1 MNDKDTHVSWMF
13 MFQNRLL
20 EAYAY
25 SRMNGSQTEKTNQS
39 TATILP
45 LELFSQ
51 LCNSDQQLSLLNL
64 WTKVH
69 SEDEEQSRSRR
80 GKQFGSEGQ
89 IAEGAKSSK
98 KVAQNLL
105 KYGDKLVG
113 NNSCCRCSFDSV
125 MYNCSQAFSEKQTIL
140 VLFLLVATIFFT
152 CQQELIGTIIC
163 SVIS

>member
-51 LCNSDQQLSLLNL
+51 LCNSD
-64 WTKVH
+64 
-69 SEDEEQSRSRR
+69 
-80 GKQFGSEGQ
+80 
-89 IAEGAKSSK
+89 
-98 KVAQNLL
+98 
-105 KYGDKLVG
+105 
-113 NNSCCRCSFDSV
+113 
-125 MYNCSQAFSEKQTIL
+125 
-140 VLFLLVATIFFT
+140 
-152 CQQELIGTIIC
+152 
-163 SVIS
+163 